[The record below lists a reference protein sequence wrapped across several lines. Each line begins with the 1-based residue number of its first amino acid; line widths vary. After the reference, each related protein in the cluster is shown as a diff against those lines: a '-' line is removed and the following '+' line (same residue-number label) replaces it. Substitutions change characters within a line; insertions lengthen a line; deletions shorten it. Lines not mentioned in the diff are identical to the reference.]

1 MADKQ
6 LKNDVF
12 WKDKLTPEE
21 YRICREKGTE
31 PPFTGEY
38 LNTKASGVY
47 RCRCCGE
54 PLFSSE
60 TKYESGSGWPS
71 FYAPLDEGGIQEEV
85 DHSHG
90 MVRTEIM
97 CSKCQSHLGHVFPDG
112 PEPTGLRYC
121 VNSMSLK
128 LEEKD

>member
-6 LKNDVF
+6 LKDDAF
-12 WKDKLTPEE
+12 WMDKLSPEE

-38 LNTKASGVY
+38 LNTKITGVY

-60 TKYESGSGWPS
+60 TKYESGSGGRVFMLHWMKAASKKRWIKVMAWSEPKSCAASARAIWGMSFRMDPS
-71 FYAPLDEGGIQEEV
+71 RRACGIA
-85 DHSHG
+85 
-90 MVRTEIM
+90 
-97 CSKCQSHLGHVFPDG
+97 
-112 PEPTGLRYC
+112 
-121 VNSMSLK
+121 
-128 LEEKD
+128 